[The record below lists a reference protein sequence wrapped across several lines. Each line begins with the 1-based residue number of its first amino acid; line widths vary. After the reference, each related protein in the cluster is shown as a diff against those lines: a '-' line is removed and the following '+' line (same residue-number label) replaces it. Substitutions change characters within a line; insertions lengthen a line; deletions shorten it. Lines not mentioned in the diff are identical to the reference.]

1 MLKMPGRC
9 QAELMFDVLEALHTS
24 PLKLTRLMY
33 KVNINA
39 SRLKDILRILRNHNY
54 VTFSTAR
61 DKHPLSKNK
70 PRTKKILHPEYFNRS
85 FVLTAKGLEFYRKIA
100 PVMAEFKM
108 MLNVCDAQQYA
119 LEAERYSR
127 VLQKGSAMQ

>member
-1 MLKMPGRC
+1 MLKMPRRS
-9 QAELMFDVLEALHTS
+9 QAELMFDVLAALNTS

-33 KVNINA
+33 RVNINA
-39 SRLKDILRILRNHNY
+39 GRLKDILKILRNHDY
-54 VTFSTAR
+54 VTFPTAR

-70 PRTKKILHPEYFNRS
+70 PRTKKIVHPEYFNRS
-85 FVLTAKGLEFYRKIA
+85 FELSAKGVEFYRKIA

-108 MLNVCDAQQYA
+108 MLNVYDAQQYA
-119 LEAERYSR
+119 LEAERYSV

>member
-1 MLKMPGRC
+1 MPSRS
-9 QAELMFDVLEALHTS
+9 QAELMFDVLEALNTS
-24 PLKLTRLMY
+24 PLKVTRLMY
-33 KVNINA
+33 RVNINA
-39 SRLKDILRILRNHNY
+39 GRLKDILRILRNHYY
-54 VTFSTAR
+54 VTFPTAR

-70 PRTKKILHPEYFNRS
+70 PNAKKIAHPEYFNRS
-85 FVLTAKGLEFYRKIA
+85 FGLTSKGVEFYRKIA

-119 LEAERYSR
+119 LEAERYSV